1 MVFFFFSSLGISYFH
16 QYCLWMPVREA
27 INLRYEGHLH
37 KALKSDHWCLNTLR
51 LSLLSCISHII
62 AYSEFQFFSY

>member
-1 MVFFFFSSLGISYFH
+1 MMVMAVHQDKSYDEFMSKWFFFFSSLGISYFH

-37 KALKSDHWCLNTLR
+37 KALKSDHWC
-51 LSLLSCISHII
+51 
-62 AYSEFQFFSY
+62 